1 MDHLMSRKESTVSK
15 ILGADVL
22 VKCLIQEDVRFI
34 FGIPGGQ
41 LTTLLDAIHRFGRE
55 EGLDFIM
62 TRHEQAAAH
71 MADTYSRLT
80 GKVGVCVGTV
90 GPGAVNLVPGVY
102 EAYVNSIPILALT
115 AQNQTWASYPDHGST
130 QGCDHLGLFKPIT
143 KWNAVVSH
151 WKRIPE
157 MVQEAF
163 RQATS
168 GRPAPV
174 HLDVPVDVL
183 FAEGEEDEINILPP
197 ARYRSTVPPSGDRE
211 LIKQAAEMLAQARSP
226 VIHAGG
232 GAVRSG
238 ASAEIIA
245 LAELLGCPMTP
256 GVTARGV
263 IPEDHPLYLIP
274 LGFGSIAAHAQ
285 ADLVLVI
292 GSRLGAFDLWG
303 KPPVWGKP
311 EEQKIIQ
318 IDTAPESLGEN
329 RQVDLAILGDAK
341 AVVRDI
347 HAALET
353 MIEPREETP
362 QLAQY
367 RAAQAAWLQ
376 NFENLASSDA
386 VPMHPLRVVR
396 DARAFF
402 PRNALFVTDGGN
414 TSIWAQ
420 YLTRLYE
427 PSAGLW
433 SADSGM
439 GGGGLPK
446 AIAAKLVCPDRPVY
460 AICGD
465 GFFMMNVQE
474 LETAVRL
481 GTNVVIIVNNDRA
494 FGMIKAA
501 QDGAFAK
508 RYIGVDFTDVRY
520 DKMAEA
526 AGWYG
531 ERVEDPKGITA
542 ALKRAVDSG
551 KPALLDV
558 IVDGQANFNPPDLT
572 TALNVWF
579 EGVKFPEY

>member
-1 MDHLMSRKESTVSK
+1 MDYVRCRKENTVSK

-22 VKCLIQEDVRFI
+22 VKCLLQEDVRYI

-90 GPGAVNLVPGVY
+90 GPGAVDLVPGVY
-102 EAYVNSIPILALT
+102 EAYANSIPILALT
-115 AQNQTWASYPDHGST
+115 PQNQTWKSYPDHGST
-130 QGCDHLGLFKPIT
+130 QGCDHVGLFKPIT
-143 KWNAVVSH
+143 KWNALVSH

-163 RQATS
+163 RQATT
-168 GRPAPV
+168 GRPGPV
-174 HLDVPVDVL
+174 HLDLPVDIL
-183 FAEGEEDEINILPP
+183 FEEGEEDELNILPP
-197 ARYRSTVPPSGDRE
+197 ARYRPLVPPSGDPQ
-211 LIKQAAEMLAQARSP
+211 LVKQAAEMLAQAKSP
-226 VIHAGG
+226 IIHAGG
-232 GAVRSG
+232 GALRSR
-238 ASAEIIA
+238 ACPEITS
-245 LAELLGCPMTP
+245 LAELLGCPMSTSI
-256 GVTARGV
+256 TSRGA

-303 KPPVWGKP
+303 KPPMWGRP
-311 EEQKIIQ
+311 DQQKIIQ
-318 IDTAPESLGEN
+318 IDTAAESIAEN
-329 RQVDLAILGDAK
+329 RPVDLAILGDAK
-341 AVVRDI
+341 ATLRDI
-347 HAALET
+347 STVLDT
-353 MIEPREETP
+353 MIEPREEIP
-362 QLAQY
+362 QMAQY
-367 RAAQAAWLQ
+367 RAAQAAWLR
-376 NFENLASSDA
+376 NFEDLGSSDA
-386 VPMHPLRVVR
+386 VPIHPLRVVK

-402 PRNALFVTDGGN
+402 PRDALFVTDGGN
-414 TSIWAQ
+414 TSIWAH
-420 YLTRLYE
+420 YLTRMYE
-427 PSAGLW
+427 SACIW
-433 SADSGM
+433 SADSGQ

-446 AIAAKLVCPDRPVY
+446 AIAAKLIFPGQPVF

-474 LETAVRL
+474 LETAARL
-481 GTNVVIIVNNDRA
+481 GTNVVMIVANDRA

-501 QDGAFAK
+501 QDGSFAK
-508 RYIGVDFTDVRY
+508 RYIGVDFADVRY

-531 ERVEDPKGITA
+531 ERVEDPKQLTP
-542 ALKRAVDSG
+542 ALKRAVDSN

-558 IVDGQANFNPPDLT
+558 IVDQQANFNPPDLT
-572 TALNVWF
+572 TAVNVWF

>member
-1 MDHLMSRKESTVSK
+1 MSKM
-15 ILGADVL
+15 LGADVL
-22 VKCLIQEDVRFI
+22 IKCLAQEDVRYV

-55 EGLDFIM
+55 EGMEFIM

-90 GPGAVNLVPGVY
+90 GPGAVDLVPGVF

-115 AQNQTWASYPDHGST
+115 AQNQTWKSYPDHGST
-130 QGCDHLGLFKPIT
+130 QGCDHLDLFRPIT
-143 KWNAVVSH
+143 KWNAFVSH

-163 RQATS
+163 RQATT
-168 GRPAPV
+168 GRPGPV

-183 FAEGEEDEINILPP
+183 FEEGEEDEINILPP
-197 ARYRSTVPPSGDRE
+197 ARYRLATPSGGDPQ
-211 LIKQAAEMLAQARSP
+211 LIAQAAEMLARARNP

-232 GAVRSG
+232 GALRSG
-238 ASAEIIA
+238 ASNEIIA
-245 LAELLGCPMTP
+245 LAESLGCPMTT
-256 GVTARGV
+256 GITARGA

-274 LGFGSIAAHAQ
+274 LGFGSIAARAQ

-292 GSRLGAFDLWG
+292 GSRLGAFDFWG
-303 KPPVWGKP
+303 KPPMWGKP

-318 IDTAPESLGEN
+318 IDTAPESLAEN

-347 HAALET
+347 RTALET
-353 MIEPREETP
+353 MIEPREEDP

-367 RAAQAAWLQ
+367 RAAEAAWLQ
-376 NFENLASSDA
+376 NFENLARSDA
-386 VPMHPLRVVR
+386 APMHPLRVVK
-396 DARAFF
+396 DACAFF

-414 TSIWAQ
+414 TSIWTN
-420 YLTRLYE
+420 YLTRVYE
-427 PSAGLW
+427 PGSCLW
-433 SADSGM
+433 AADSGM

-446 AIAAKLVCPDRPVY
+446 AIAAKLVYPDRPVY

-474 LETAVRL
+474 LETATRL
-481 GTNVVIIVNNDRA
+481 GTNVIMIVNNDRA

-508 RYIGVDFTDVRY
+508 RYIGVDFADVRY

-526 AGWYG
+526 AGWHG
-531 ERVEDPKGITA
+531 ERVEDPKEMTP

-558 IVDGQANFNPPDLT
+558 IVDGQANFGPPDFA
-572 TALNVWF
+572 TALTVWF

>member
-1 MDHLMSRKESTVSK
+1 MSK
-15 ILGADVL
+15 ILGSDVL
-22 VKCLIQEDVRFI
+22 LKCLIQEDVRFI

-55 EGLDFIM
+55 EGIEFIM

-80 GKVGVCVGTV
+80 GKVGVCAATV
-90 GPGAVNLVPGVY
+90 GPGAADLVPGVY
-102 EAYVNSIPILALT
+102 ESYVNSIPILVLT
-115 AQNQTWASYPDHGST
+115 AQNQTWRSYPDHGAT
-130 QGCDHLGLFKPIT
+130 QGCDHLGLFRSIT

-168 GRPAPV
+168 GRPGPV
-174 HLDVPVDVL
+174 HLDLPVDVL
-183 FAEGEEDEINILPP
+183 FEEGDEAEISILPP
-197 ARYRSTVPPSGDRE
+197 ARYRLTVPPSGNPQV
-211 LIKQAAEMLAQARSP
+211 IKEAAEMLAQARSP

-232 GAVRSG
+232 GARRS
-238 ASAEIIA
+238 AATDEIVA
-245 LAELLGCPMTP
+245 LAEFLGCPMTT
-256 GVTARGV
+256 GITARGT

-274 LGFGSIAAHAQ
+274 LGFGAIAARAQ
-285 ADLVLVI
+285 ADVVLVV
-292 GSRLGAFDLWG
+292 GSRLGALDVWG
-303 KPPVWGKP
+303 KPPFWGKP

-318 IDTAPESLGEN
+318 VDTAPESLGEN
-329 RQVDLAILGDAK
+329 RQVDVAILGDAK

-347 HAALET
+347 HSVLET
-353 MIEPREETP
+353 ISEPRGEDP
-362 QLAQY
+362 QFAQY

-386 VPMHPLRVVR
+386 APIHPLRVVR

-402 PRNALFVTDGGN
+402 PRNAIFVTDGGDA
-414 TSIWAQ
+414 SIWAH
-420 YLTRLYE
+420 YLTRIYE
-427 PSAGLW
+427 PGTHLW
-433 SADSGM
+433 HDDSGM

-474 LETAVRL
+474 LETAARL
-481 GTNVVIIVNNDRA
+481 GTNVVIIVINDRA
-494 FGMIKAA
+494 YGFIKAA
-501 QDGAFAK
+501 QQTAFAG
-508 RYIGVDFTDVRY
+508 RYIGVDFNDVRY

-526 AGWYG
+526 AGWHG
-531 ERVEDPKGITA
+531 ERVEDPREITP

-551 KPALLDV
+551 KPAIVDV
-558 IVDGQANFNPPDLT
+558 IVDGQANLFPPDF
-572 TALNVWF
+572 APAVAIWF
-579 EGVKFPEY
+579 EGVKFPQY

>member
-1 MDHLMSRKESTVSK
+1 GRKENAVSK

-22 VKCLIQEDVRFI
+22 VKCLIQEDIRFI

-71 MADTYSRLT
+71 MADTYARLT

-90 GPGAVNLVPGVY
+90 GPGAVDLVPGVY
-102 EAYVNSIPILALT
+102 EAYVNSIPVLALT
-115 AQNQTWASYPDHGST
+115 AQNQTWRSYPDHGST
-130 QGCDHLGLFKPIT
+130 QGCDHLGLFRPIT

-157 MVQEAF
+157 MVREAF
-163 RQATS
+163 RQATT
-168 GRPAPV
+168 GRPGPV
-174 HLDVPVDVL
+174 HLDLPVDVL
-183 FAEGEEDEINILPP
+183 FEEGEEEEIEILPP
-197 ARYRSTVPPSGDRE
+197 ARYRPTVPPSGNPE
-211 LIKQAAEMLAQARSP
+211 LIKQAAEMLAQAKSP

-232 GAVRSG
+232 GALRSG
-238 ASAEIIA
+238 ATAEIVG
-245 LAELLGCPMTP
+245 LAELLGCPMTT
-256 GVTARGV
+256 GVTARGT

-274 LGFGSIAAHAQ
+274 LGFGSIAARAQ

-292 GSRLGAFDLWG
+292 GSRMGAFDLWG
-303 KPPVWGKP
+303 KPPAWGKP
-311 EEQKIIQ
+311 SEQKTIQ

-347 HAALET
+347 HAVLET
-353 MIEPREETP
+353 MIEPREESP

-367 RAAQAAWLQ
+367 RAAQAAWLR
-376 NFENLASSDA
+376 NFEELGSSEA
-386 VPMHPLRVVR
+386 VPIHPLRVVK

-402 PRNALFVTDGGN
+402 PRNAVFVTDGGN
-414 TSIWAQ
+414 TSVWTN
-420 YLTRLYE
+420 YLTRIYE
-427 PSAGLW
+427 PRTCLW
-433 SADSGM
+433 AADSGM

-446 AIAAKLVCPDRPVY
+446 AIAAKLVCPERPVY

-465 GFFMMNVQE
+465 GFLMMNIQE

-481 GTNVVIIVNNDRA
+481 GTNVVMIVCNDRA

-501 QDGAFAK
+501 QDGTYAK
-508 RYIGVDFTDVRY
+508 RYIGVDFADVRY

-531 ERVEDPKGITA
+531 ERLEDPKEITP

-558 IVDGQANFNPPDLT
+558 IVDAQANLGPPD
-572 TALNVWF
+572 TATAVAIWF
-579 EGVKFPEY
+579 EGVKFPQY

>member
-1 MDHLMSRKESTVSK
+1 MSKM
-15 ILGADVL
+15 LGADVL
-22 VKCLIQEDVRFI
+22 VKCLLQEDVRFI

-102 EAYVNSIPILALT
+102 EAYVNSIPILVLT
-115 AQNQTWASYPDHGST
+115 AQNQTWKSYPDHGST

-174 HLDVPVDVL
+174 HLDLPVDVL
-183 FAEGEEDEINILPP
+183 FAEGEEDEISILPP
-197 ARYRSTVPPSGDRE
+197 ARYRPTVVPSGDRE

-226 VIHAGG
+226 IIHAGG

-245 LAELLGCPMTP
+245 LAELLGCPMSTSI
-256 GVTARGV
+256 TARGA

-292 GSRLGAFDLWG
+292 GSRLGAFDFWG

-311 EEQKIIQ
+311 EDQKIIQ
-318 IDTAPESLGEN
+318 IDTAPETLGEN

-353 MIEPREETP
+353 RIEPREEGP

-427 PSAGLW
+427 PSTCLW

-465 GFFMMNVQE
+465 GFFTMNIQE

-481 GTNVVIIVNNDRA
+481 GTNIVVIVNNDRA

-508 RYIGVDFTDVRY
+508 RYIGVDFVDVRY

-579 EGVKFPEY
+579 EGIKFPEY

>member
-1 MDHLMSRKESTVSK
+1 MAKL
-15 ILGADVL
+15 LGADVL
-22 VKCLIQEDVRFI
+22 VKCLIQEDIRFI
-34 FGIPGGQ
+34 FGVPGAQ
-41 LTTLLDAIHRFGRE
+41 PTPLLDAIHRFGRE

-80 GKVGVCVGTV
+80 GKLGVCLGTV
-90 GPGAVNLVPGVY
+90 GPGAVDLVPGVY
-102 EAYVNSIPILALT
+102 EAYVNSIPILVLT
-115 AQNQTWASYPDHGST
+115 AQNQTWLSYPDHGAT
-130 QGCDHLGLFKPIT
+130 QGCNQIDLFRPIT
-143 KWNAVVSH
+143 KWNALVSH
-151 WKRIPE
+151 WKRIPA

-163 RQATS
+163 RMATS
-168 GRPAPV
+168 GRPGPV
-174 HLDVPVDVL
+174 HLDLPVDIL
-183 FAEGEEDEINILPP
+183 FEEGEEDEITILPP
-197 ARYRSTVPPSGDRE
+197 ARYRPTVPPRGDPQ
-211 LIKQAAEMLAQARSP
+211 LVKQAAEMLAAAKSP
-226 VIHAGG
+226 LIHAGG
-232 GAVRSG
+232 GALRSG
-238 ASAEIIA
+238 ASSEIVT
-245 LAELLGCPMTP
+245 LAEFLGCPMTT
-256 GVTARGV
+256 GITARGT

-274 LGFGSIAAHAQ
+274 PGFGSIAARSQ

-292 GSRLGAFDLWG
+292 GSRVGLLDLWG
-303 KPPVWGKP
+303 KPPTWGKP
-311 EEQKIIQ
+311 EDQKIIQ

-341 AVVRDI
+341 AVVQDMQ
-347 HAALET
+347 AALET
-353 MIEPREETP
+353 MIEPREERP

-396 DARAFF
+396 DARTFF
-402 PRNALFVTDGGN
+402 PREAVFVTDGGN
-414 TSIWAQ
+414 TSIWAH
-420 YLTRLYE
+420 YLTRIYE
-427 PSAGLW
+427 PGTCLW
-433 SADSGM
+433 YADSGM

-446 AIAAKLVCPDRPVY
+446 AIAAKLVCPERPVY

-474 LETAVRL
+474 LETASRL

-526 AGWYG
+526 CGWYG
-531 ERVEDPKGITA
+531 ERVDAPGEIIP
-542 ALKRAVDSG
+542 ALKRAVDSN

-558 IVDGQANFNPPDLT
+558 IIDGQANFSPPDLDT
-572 TALNVWF
+572 VVAVWL
-579 EGVKFPEY
+579 EGVQIPQY

>member
-1 MDHLMSRKESTVSK
+1 MSK
-15 ILGADVL
+15 ILGSDVL
-22 VKCLIQEDVRFI
+22 LKCLIQEDVRFI

-55 EGLDFIM
+55 EGIEFIM

-80 GKVGVCVGTV
+80 GKVGVCAATV
-90 GPGAVNLVPGVY
+90 GPGAADLVPGVY
-102 EAYVNSIPILALT
+102 EAHVNSIPILVLT
-115 AQNQTWASYPDHGST
+115 AQNQTWKSYPDHGAT
-130 QGCDHLGLFKPIT
+130 QGCDHLGLFRSIT

-151 WKRIPE
+151 WRRIPE

-168 GRPAPV
+168 GRPGPV
-174 HLDVPVDVL
+174 HLDLPVDVL
-183 FAEGEEDEINILPP
+183 FEEGDEEEISILPP
-197 ARYRSTVPPSGDRE
+197 ARYRLTVPPSGNPQV
-211 LIKQAAEMLAQARSP
+211 IKEAAEMLAQARSP

-232 GAVRSG
+232 GARRS
-238 ASAEIIA
+238 AATAEIVT
-245 LAELLGCPMTP
+245 LAEFLGCPMTT
-256 GVTARGV
+256 GITARGT

-274 LGFGSIAAHAQ
+274 LGFGAIAARAQ
-285 ADLVLVI
+285 ADVVLVV
-292 GSRLGAFDLWG
+292 GSRLGALDVWG
-303 KPPVWGKP
+303 KPPFWGKP

-329 RQVDLAILGDAK
+329 RQVDVAILGDAK

-347 HAALET
+347 HSALET
-353 MIEPREETP
+353 MTEPRGEDP
-362 QLAQY
+362 QFAQY

-386 VPMHPLRVVR
+386 APMHPLRVVR

-402 PRNALFVTDGGN
+402 PHNAIFVTDGGDA
-414 TSIWAQ
+414 SVWAH
-420 YLTRLYE
+420 YLTRIYE
-427 PSAGLW
+427 PGTHLW
-433 SADSGM
+433 HDDSGM

-446 AIAAKLVCPDRPVY
+446 AIAAKLICPDRPVY

-474 LETAVRL
+474 LETAARL
-481 GTNVVIIVNNDRA
+481 GTNVVIILINDRA
-494 FGMIKAA
+494 YGFIKAA
-501 QDGAFAK
+501 QQAAFAS
-508 RYIGVDFTDVRY
+508 RYIGVDFNDVRY

-531 ERVEDPKGITA
+531 ERVEDPREITP
-542 ALKRAVDSG
+542 ALKRAVGSG

-558 IVDGQANFNPPDLT
+558 IVDGQANLFPPDF
-572 TALNVWF
+572 APAVAIWF

>member
-1 MDHLMSRKESTVSK
+1 MDYVRDRKENAVSK
-15 ILGADVL
+15 MLGADVL
-22 VKCLIQEDVRFI
+22 VKCLIQEDVRFV

-41 LTTLLDAIHRFGRE
+41 LTTLLDAIHRFGRQ
-55 EGLDFIM
+55 EGVDFIM

-102 EAYVNSIPILALT
+102 EAHVNSIPILVLT
-115 AQNQTWASYPDHGST
+115 PQNQTWKSYPDHGST

-163 RQATS
+163 RQATT
-168 GRPAPV
+168 GRPGPV
-174 HLDVPVDVL
+174 HLDVPVDIL
-183 FAEGEEDEINILPP
+183 FEEGEEDEISILPP
-197 ARYRSTVPPSGDRE
+197 ARYRPAVPPSGDPQ
-211 LIKQAAEMLAQARSP
+211 LVKQAAEMLAQAKSP

-232 GAVRSG
+232 GALRSG
-238 ASAEIIA
+238 ATPEIIA
-245 LAELLGCPMTP
+245 LAELLGCPMST
-256 GVTARGV
+256 GVSGLGT
-263 IPEDHPLYLIP
+263 IPEDHPLYFIH

-285 ADLVLVI
+285 ADLALVI
-292 GSRLGAFDLWG
+292 GCRLGAFDLWG
-303 KPPVWGKP
+303 KPPMWGKP

-318 IDTAPESLGEN
+318 IDTAPESIAEN
-329 RQVDLAILGDAK
+329 RQVDLAILGDAR

-347 HAALET
+347 NAALDT
-353 MIEPREETP
+353 MIEPREESP

-414 TSIWAQ
+414 TSIWTH

-427 PSAGLW
+427 PGSFLGA
-433 SADSGM
+433 ADSGM

-481 GTNVVIIVNNDRA
+481 GTNVVMIVNNDHA
-494 FGMIKAA
+494 FGMIKNA
-501 QDGAFAK
+501 QDGSFAK
-508 RYIGVDFTDVRY
+508 RYIGVDFADVRY

-531 ERVEDPKGITA
+531 ERVEDPKDLTA

-558 IVDGQANFNPPDLT
+558 IIDGQANFNPPDLT

>member
-1 MDHLMSRKESTVSK
+1 MSK

-41 LTTLLDAIHRFGRE
+41 LTTILDAIHRFGRE
-55 EGLDFIM
+55 AGVDFIM

-80 GKVGVCVGTV
+80 GKVGVCLGTV
-90 GPGAVNLVPGVY
+90 GPGAVDLVPGVY
-102 EAYVNSIPILALT
+102 EAYVNSIPMLVLT
-115 AQNQTWASYPDHGST
+115 AQNQTWKSYPDHGST

-143 KWNAVVSH
+143 KWNALVSH
-151 WKRIPE
+151 WNRIPD

-163 RQATS
+163 RQATT
-168 GRPAPV
+168 GRPGPV
-174 HLDVPVDVL
+174 HLDLPVDVL
-183 FAEGEEDEINILPP
+183 FAEGEEDEVNILPP
-197 ARYRSTVPPSGDRE
+197 SRYRPTVPPSGDPQ
-211 LIKQAAEMLAQARSP
+211 LVKQAAEMLAQARSP

-232 GAVRSG
+232 GSLRSG
-238 ASAEIIA
+238 ATSEIIA
-245 LAELLGCPMTP
+245 LAELLGCPMSTN
-256 GVTARGV
+256 VTARGA
-263 IPEDHPLYLIP
+263 IPEDHPLYLMP

-292 GSRLGAFDLWG
+292 GSRLGGFDLWG
-303 KPPVWGKP
+303 KPPMWGKP
-311 EEQKIIQ
+311 EEQKTIQ
-318 IDTAPESLGEN
+318 IDTAPESIAEN

-341 AVVRDI
+341 ATLRDI
-347 HAALET
+347 NAALDT
-353 MIEPREETP
+353 MIEPREESP

-386 VPMHPLRVVR
+386 APIHPLRVVR

-402 PRNALFVTDGGN
+402 PRDAVFVTDGGN
-414 TSIWAQ
+414 TSIWTQ
-420 YLTRLYE
+420 YLTPMYE
-427 PSAGLW
+427 SSTYLW
-433 SADSGM
+433 ACDSGQ
-439 GGGGLPK
+439 GGDGLPK
-446 AIAAKLVCPDRPVY
+446 AIAAKLICPDRPVY

-465 GFFMMNVQE
+465 GFFMMNIQE

-481 GTNVVIIVNNDRA
+481 GTNIVMIVNNDHA
-494 FGMIKAA
+494 FGMIKNA
-501 QDGAFAK
+501 QDSAFAK
-508 RYIGVDFTDVRY
+508 RYIGVEFTDVRY

-531 ERVEDPKGITA
+531 ERVEDPKDLTP

-579 EGVKFPEY
+579 EGVK

>member
-1 MDHLMSRKESTVSK
+1 MSK
-15 ILGADVL
+15 ILGSDVL
-22 VKCLIQEDVRFI
+22 LKCLIQEDVRFI

-55 EGLDFIM
+55 EGIEFIM

-80 GKVGVCVGTV
+80 GKVGVCAGTV
-90 GPGAVNLVPGVY
+90 GPGAVDLVPGVY
-102 EAYVNSIPILALT
+102 EAYVNSIPILVLT
-115 AQNQTWASYPDHGST
+115 AQNQTWKSYPDHGAT

-168 GRPAPV
+168 GRPGPV
-174 HLDVPVDVL
+174 HLDLPVDVL
-183 FAEGEEDEINILPP
+183 FEEGDETEVSILAP
-197 ARYRSTVPPSGDRE
+197 AQYRLTVPPSGNPQV
-211 LIKQAAEMLAQARSP
+211 IKQAAEMLAQARSP

-232 GAVRSG
+232 GARRS
-238 ASAEIIA
+238 AATAEIVA
-245 LAELLGCPMTP
+245 LAEFLGCPMTT
-256 GVTARGV
+256 GITARGT

-274 LGFGSIAAHAQ
+274 LGFGSIAARAQ
-285 ADLVLVI
+285 ADVVLVV
-292 GSRLGAFDLWG
+292 GSRLGALDVWG
-303 KPPVWGKP
+303 KPPFWGKP

-318 IDTAPESLGEN
+318 VDTAPESLGEN
-329 RQVDLAILGDAK
+329 RQVDVAILGDAK

-347 HAALET
+347 HSVLQT
-353 MIEPREETP
+353 MIEPREEDP
-362 QLAQY
+362 QFPQY
-367 RAAQAAWLQ
+367 RAAQAAWLR

-386 VPMHPLRVVR
+386 VPIHPLRVVR

-402 PRNALFVTDGGN
+402 PRNALFVTDGGDA
-414 TSIWAQ
+414 SIWAH
-420 YLTRLYE
+420 YLTRIYE
-427 PSAGLW
+427 PGTHLW
-433 SADSGM
+433 HDDSGM

-474 LETAVRL
+474 LETAARL
-481 GTNVVIIVNNDRA
+481 GTNVVIIVSNDRA
-494 FGMIKAA
+494 FGFIKAA
-501 QDGAFAK
+501 QQTAFAS
-508 RYIGVDFTDVRY
+508 RYVGVDFNDVRY

-531 ERVEDPKGITA
+531 ERVEDPREIMS
-542 ALKRAVDSG
+542 ALKRAVDSD

-558 IVDGQANFNPPDLT
+558 IIDGQANLFPPDF
-572 TALNVWF
+572 APAVAIWF

>member
-1 MDHLMSRKESTVSK
+1 VSK

-22 VKCLIQEDVRFI
+22 VKCLVQEDARFI

-55 EGLDFIM
+55 EGMEFIM

-90 GPGAVNLVPGVY
+90 GPGAVDLVPGVY
-102 EAYVNSIPILALT
+102 EAYVNSIPIMVLT
-115 AQNQTWASYPDHGST
+115 AQNQTWKSYPDHGST
-130 QGCDHLGLFKPIT
+130 QGCDQLGLFKPIT

-163 RQATS
+163 RQATT
-168 GRPAPV
+168 GRPGPV
-174 HLDVPVDVL
+174 HLDLPVDVL
-183 FAEGEEDEINILPP
+183 FDEGEEEETNILPP
-197 ARYRSTVPPSGDRE
+197 ARYRPTAPPSGDPR
-211 LIKQAAEMLAQARSP
+211 LIEQAAEMLARARSP

-232 GAVRSG
+232 GALRSG

-245 LAELLGCPMTP
+245 LAESLGCPMTT
-256 GVTARGV
+256 GITARGT

-274 LGFGSIAAHAQ
+274 LGFGSIAARAQ
-285 ADLVLVI
+285 ADAVLVI
-292 GSRLGAFDLWG
+292 GSRLGGFDFWG
-303 KPPVWGKP
+303 KPPMWGKP

-318 IDTAPESLGEN
+318 IDTAPESLAEN

-341 AVVRDI
+341 VVVRDV

-353 MIEPREETP
+353 MIEPREEDP

-367 RAAQAAWLQ
+367 RAAEAAWLG
-376 NFENLASSDA
+376 NFENLANSDA

-414 TSIWAQ
+414 TSIWAH
-420 YLTRLYE
+420 YLTRVYE
-427 PSAGLW
+427 PGACLW
-433 SADSGM
+433 AADSGM
-439 GGGGLPK
+439 GGGGLAK

-474 LETAVRL
+474 LETASRL
-481 GTNVVIIVNNDRA
+481 GTNVVIIVANDRA

-508 RYIGVDFTDVRY
+508 RYIGVDFADVRY
-520 DKMAEA
+520 DRMAEA

-531 ERVEDPKGITA
+531 ERVEDPKELTP
-542 ALKRAVDSG
+542 ALKRAADSR

-558 IVDGQANFNPPDLT
+558 IVDGQANFSPPDLT

>member
-1 MDHLMSRKESTVSK
+1 MSK

-22 VKCLIQEDVRFI
+22 VKCLLQEDVRFI

-90 GPGAVNLVPGVY
+90 GPGAVDLVPGVY

-115 AQNQTWASYPDHGST
+115 AQNQTWKSYPDHGST

-168 GRPAPV
+168 GRPGPV
-174 HLDVPVDVL
+174 HLDLPVDVL
-183 FAEGEEDEINILPP
+183 FEEGEEEEITILPP
-197 ARYRSTVPPSGDRE
+197 ARYRPTVPPGGE
-211 LIKQAAEMLAQARSP
+211 PQLIKQAAEMLAQAKSP

-232 GAVRSG
+232 GALRSG

-245 LAELLGCPMTP
+245 LAELLGCPMTT
-256 GVTARGV
+256 GVTARGT

-274 LGFGSIAAHAQ
+274 LSFGAIAARSQ

-292 GSRLGAFDLWG
+292 GTRLGAFDLWG
-303 KPPVWGKP
+303 KPPMWGKP

-329 RQVDLAILGDAK
+329 RQVDLAILGDAR

-347 HAALET
+347 HVVLDT
-353 MIEPREETP
+353 MIEPREESP

-367 RAAQAAWLQ
+367 RVAQAAWLQ
-376 NFENLASSDA
+376 NFENQGSSDA
-386 VPMHPLRVVR
+386 VPMHPLRVVK

-402 PRNALFVTDGGN
+402 PRNAVFVTDGGN
-414 TSIWAQ
+414 TSVWAQ
-420 YLTRLYE
+420 YLTRTYE
-427 PSAGLW
+427 PATYLW
-433 SADSGM
+433 AADAGM

-446 AIAAKLVCPDRPVY
+446 AIAAKLLCPDRPVY

-481 GTNVVIIVNNDRA
+481 GTNVVMIVSNDQA

-501 QDGAFAK
+501 QDGSFAK

-531 ERVEDPKGITA
+531 ERVEDPKEITP

-558 IVDGQANFNPPDLT
+558 IVDAQANLGPPD
-572 TALNVWF
+572 TATATAIWF

>member
-1 MDHLMSRKESTVSK
+1 MSKM
-15 ILGADVL
+15 LGADVL
-22 VKCLIQEDVRFI
+22 VKCLLQEDVRFV

-90 GPGAVNLVPGVY
+90 GPGAVDLVPGVY
-102 EAYVNSIPILALT
+102 EAYANSIPILALT
-115 AQNQTWASYPDHGST
+115 AQNQTWKSYPDHGST
-130 QGCDHLGLFKPIT
+130 QGCDQLGLFKPIT

-163 RQATS
+163 RQATT
-168 GRPAPV
+168 GRPGPV
-174 HLDVPVDVL
+174 HLDLPVDVL
-183 FAEGEEDEINILPP
+183 FEEGEEEEINILPP
-197 ARYRSTVPPSGDRE
+197 ARYRPTVPPGGDPQ
-211 LIKQAAEMLAQARSP
+211 LIEQAAEMLARARSP

-232 GAVRSG
+232 GALRSG
-238 ASAEIIA
+238 ASAEIVA
-245 LAELLGCPMTP
+245 LAESLGCPMTT
-256 GVTARGV
+256 GITARGA

-274 LGFGSIAAHAQ
+274 LGFGSIAARAQ

-292 GSRLGAFDLWG
+292 GSRLGAFDFWG
-303 KPPVWGKP
+303 KPPMWGKP

-318 IDTAPESLGEN
+318 VDTAPESLGEN

-341 AVVRDI
+341 TVVRDI
-347 HAALET
+347 QAALET
-353 MIEPREETP
+353 MIEPREEDP

-414 TSIWAQ
+414 TSIWTH
-420 YLTRLYE
+420 YLTRVYE
-427 PSAGLW
+427 PASCLW
-433 SADSGM
+433 AADSGM

-474 LETAVRL
+474 LETATRL

-531 ERVEDPKGITA
+531 ERVEDPKEIA
-542 ALKRAVDSG
+542 PALQRAVDSG

-558 IVDGQANFNPPDLT
+558 VVDGQANLGPPDFA
-572 TALNVWF
+572 TAVAIWF
-579 EGVKFPEY
+579 EGVEFPQY

>member
-1 MDHLMSRKESTVSK
+1 VGK

-22 VKCLIQEDVRFI
+22 IKCLIQEDVRFI

-55 EGLDFIM
+55 EGIDFIM

-90 GPGAVNLVPGVY
+90 GPGAADLVPGVY
-102 EAYVNSIPILALT
+102 EAYVNSIPILVLT
-115 AQNQTWASYPDHGST
+115 AQNQTWKSYPDHGST
-130 QGCDHLGLFKPIT
+130 QGCDHLTLFKAIT

-163 RQATS
+163 RQATT
-168 GRPAPV
+168 GRPGPV
-174 HLDVPVDVL
+174 HLDLPVDVL
-183 FAEGEEDEINILPP
+183 FEEGEEDEITILPP
-197 ARYRSTVPPSGDRE
+197 ARYRLTVPPSGNPQ
-211 LIKQAAEMLAQARSP
+211 LIKQAAEMLAQAKSP

-232 GAVRSG
+232 GARRSE
-238 ASAEIIA
+238 ATAEIIA
-245 LAELLGCPMTP
+245 LAEFLGCPMTT
-256 GVTARGV
+256 GITARGT

-274 LGFGSIAAHAQ
+274 LGFGAIAARAQ
-285 ADLVLVI
+285 ADVVLVV
-292 GSRLGAFDLWG
+292 GSRLGALDVWG
-303 KPPVWGKP
+303 KPPFWGKP

-318 IDTAPESLGEN
+318 VDTAPESLGEN

-341 AVVRDI
+341 AVVQDI

-353 MIEPREETP
+353 TIEPREEQP

-367 RAAQAAWLQ
+367 RAAQATWLQ
-376 NFENLASSDA
+376 NFENLAASDA
-386 VPMHPLRVVR
+386 MPIHPLRVVR

-402 PRNALFVTDGGN
+402 PRNALFVTDGGD
-414 TSIWAQ
+414 TSIWAH
-420 YLTRLYE
+420 YLTRIYE
-427 PSAGLW
+427 PGTHLW
-433 SADSGM
+433 HDDSGM

-474 LETAVRL
+474 LETAARL

-494 FGMIKAA
+494 FGFIKAA
-501 QDGAFAK
+501 QQSAFAG
-508 RYIGVDFTDVRY
+508 RYIGVDFFDVHY

-531 ERVEDPKGITA
+531 ERVDDPNEITP

-558 IVDGQANFNPPDLT
+558 IVDGQANLFPPDF
-572 TALNVWF
+572 APAIAVWF

>member
-1 MDHLMSRKESTVSK
+1 VSK

-22 VKCLIQEDVRFI
+22 VKCLIQEDVRFV

-41 LTTLLDAIHRFGRE
+41 LTSLLDAIHRFGRE
-55 EGLDFIM
+55 EGVDFIM

-90 GPGAVNLVPGVY
+90 GPGAVDLVPGVY
-102 EAYVNSIPILALT
+102 EAYVNSIPILVLT
-115 AQNQTWASYPDHGST
+115 AQTQTWKSYPDHGCT
-130 QGCDHLGLFKPIT
+130 QACDQLGLFKPIT
-143 KWNAVVSH
+143 KWNAVVCH

-163 RQATS
+163 RQATT
-168 GRPAPV
+168 GRPGPV
-174 HLDVPVDVL
+174 HLDLPVDVL
-183 FAEGEEDEINILPP
+183 FEEGEEDEVNILPP
-197 ARYRSTVPPSGDRE
+197 ARYRPTVPPSGDPQLVR
-211 LIKQAAEMLAQARSP
+211 QAAEMLAQAKSP
-226 VIHAGG
+226 IIHAGG
-232 GAVRSG
+232 GALRSG

-245 LAELLGCPMTP
+245 LAELLGCPMSTN
-256 GVTARGV
+256 VTARGT

-285 ADLVLVI
+285 ADLALVV

-303 KPPVWGKP
+303 KPPMWGKP
-311 EEQKIIQ
+311 DQQKIIQ
-318 IDTAPESLGEN
+318 IDTAPESIAEN

-341 AVVRDI
+341 ATLHDI
-347 HAALET
+347 YTVLDT
-353 MIEPREETP
+353 MIEPREESP
-362 QLAQY
+362 QFAQY

-414 TSIWAQ
+414 TSVWTQ

-427 PSAGLW
+427 PNSYLW
-433 SADSGM
+433 ACDSGQ
-439 GGGGLPK
+439 GGDGLPK
-446 AIAAKLVCPDRPVY
+446 AIAAKLICPDRPVY

-474 LETAVRL
+474 LETATRL

-494 FGMIKAA
+494 FGMIKNA
-501 QDGAFAK
+501 QDDIFAK
-508 RYIGVDFTDVRY
+508 RYIGVDFSDVRY

-531 ERVEDPKGITA
+531 ERVQDPKDLTA

-558 IVDGQANFNPPDLT
+558 IVDGQANFNPPDLA
-572 TALNVWF
+572 TANAVWF

>member
-1 MDHLMSRKESTVSK
+1 VSK

-22 VKCLIQEDVRFI
+22 VKCLIQEDVRFV

-41 LTTLLDAIHRFGRE
+41 LWSLLDAIHRFGRE
-55 EGLDFIM
+55 EGLDFVM

-115 AQNQTWASYPDHGST
+115 AQNQTWKSYPDHGST

-163 RQATS
+163 RQATT
-168 GRPAPV
+168 GRPGPV
-174 HLDVPVDVL
+174 HLDLPVDVL
-183 FAEGEEDEINILPP
+183 FEAGEEADIEILPP
-197 ARYRSTVPPSGDRE
+197 ARYRATVPASGDPQ

-232 GAVRSG
+232 GALRSG

-245 LAELLGCPMTP
+245 LAELLGCPMTT
-256 GVTARGV
+256 GVTARGT

-274 LGFGSIAAHAQ
+274 PGLGSILARSQ

-292 GSRLGAFDLWG
+292 GSRLGAFDFWAKPPMWG
-303 KPPVWGKP
+303 KPG
-311 EEQKIIQ
+311 EQAIIQ

-329 RQVDLAILGDAK
+329 RQVDLGILGDAK

-347 HAALET
+347 HAVLDT
-353 MIEPREETP
+353 MIEPREEIP
-362 QLAQY
+362 LMAQC
-367 RAAQAAWLQ
+367 RATQAAWLQ
-376 NFENLASSDA
+376 NFENLGSSDA
-386 VPMHPLRVVR
+386 VPIHPLRVVK

-414 TSIWAQ
+414 TTIWAH
-420 YLTRLYE
+420 YLTRIYE
-427 PSAGLW
+427 PGTCLWAG
-433 SADSGM
+433 DSGQ
-439 GGGGLPK
+439 GGDGLPK
-446 AIAAKLVCPDRPVY
+446 AIAAKLICPDRPVF

-481 GTNVVIIVNNDRA
+481 GTNLVMIVNNDRA
-494 FGMIKAA
+494 FGMIKAG

-508 RYIGVDFTDVRY
+508 RYVGVDFTDVRY

-531 ERVEDPKGITA
+531 ERVEDPKEITP

-558 IVDGQANFNPPDLT
+558 IIDGQANLGPPDVA
-572 TALNVWF
+572 TAVAIWF